1 MSKSKIFK
9 IIMTGEGNTG
19 KTTLLHRFI
28 EGVFISNTQQTIGV
42 EFFLKEVNLGDYK
55 VVLQI
60 WDFGGQPHF
69 RFLHKNYARG
79 ARGALLLFD
88 LTRPSTLTTI
98 EEWVNICRA
107 DGIEIPILLIGSK
120 ADLIEKSAIPPNF
133 IESLKE
139 RFKLFDYLE
148 VSSKTGENVDLAF
161 EKLTREIIKQIS

>member
-79 ARGALLLFD
+79 SRGALL
-88 LTRPSTLTTI
+88 I

-148 VSSKTGENVDLAF
+148 VSSKTQANLLILMILKKESFFVF
-161 EKLTREIIKQIS
+161 Y